1 MVELL
6 AGPSGVYLLFLLG
19 FLGVVLLVI
28 AAARGKFKGILASF
42 AVSVGAGIL
51 GVYTGTEIFVLL
63 TLLGLFSMLALGIY
77 RLVLKRT
84 NLLLA
89 GVILEGVALV
99 LFIFRAIM
107 ATFFGLG

>member
-63 TLLGLFSMLALGIY
+63 TLLGLFSMLALG
-77 RLVLKRT
+77 KPSM
-84 NLLLA
+84 
-89 GVILEGVALV
+89 
-99 LFIFRAIM
+99 FFRRSCLQRIRP
-107 ATFFGLG
+107 